1 MAALPLRKVDGGASV
16 IIRVTPKGGATRIDG
31 LGADAEGRSFLKLR
45 VKDVPE
51 KGKANAAVIKLLAK
65 AWGIAPSAVE
75 IAAGDTGRVKTV
87 VARGAGLY
95 EHIEAWFGEIGD
107 A

>member
-1 MAALPLRKVDGGASV
+1 M
-16 IIRVTPKGGATRIDG
+16 TPKGGATRIDG

>member
-1 MAALPLRKVDGGASV
+1 MAALPLRRVDGGALV
-16 IIRVTPKGGATRIDG
+16 TIRVTPKGGATRIDG
-31 LGADAEGRSFLKLR
+31 LAADAEGRSFLKLR

-87 VARGAGLY
+87 VARGPGLY
-95 EHIEAWFGEIGD
+95 ERIEAWFGEIGN

>member
-1 MAALPLRKVDGGASV
+1 VAALPLRRVDGGVAV
-16 IIRVTPKGGATRIDG
+16 TVRVTPKGGATRIDG

-65 AWGIAPSAVE
+65 AWGVAPSAVE

-87 VARGAGLY
+87 VVRGPGFY
-95 EHIEAWFGEIGD
+95 EHIEAWFGEIGQ

>member
-16 IIRVTPKGGATRIDG
+16 TIRVTPKGGATRIDG

>member
-1 MAALPLRKVDGGASV
+1 MSSLPLRKLADGVAV
-16 IIRVTPKGGATRIDG
+16 TVRVTPKGGADRIDG

-65 AWGIAPSAVE
+65 AWGLAPRAVE
-75 IAAGDTGRVKTV
+75 IASGDTGRVKTV
-87 VARGAGLY
+87 VLRGEGHY
-95 EHIEAWFGEIGD
+95 ERLEAWFGALPE
-107 A
+107 